1 MNLPSEQCTG
11 DSSTPPTECSSLSER
26 STATSSHTE
35 LDAAMSRIQG
45 FFSVE
50 NEHGLELARQYSR
63 RIREF
68 SLGDTEGCSSSSE
81 SDSESCAYDGSPP
94 NHPMHRAVPAF
105 STTLRDHGSRHGSSV
120 GALPP
125 MLKLGPGHRDGRA
138 SRDVDA
144 KARCEN
150 IVGVTVSRDPP
161 STCDEVSS
169 FSSQQWRWGLPWTS
183 GQGGK
188 GEGHL
193 DYLCI
198 SERGRPQFRQFARSV
213 REQLSAECA
222 ECNPYVKALQAHR
235 EELAQ
240 NTTYL
245 EDEVVD
251 SLASRLAT
259 RRDGGLA
266 TIVVQKEDLADCTG
280 RDIKGP
286 ADLSMGL
293 RIRDEVARPDRDPV
307 LSRCSSG
314 QSTTVSSA
322 RSGYVDL

>member
-11 DSSTPPTECSSLSER
+11 DSSTPPTECSSLSDR

-68 SLGDTEGCSSSSE
+68 SLGDSDGCSSSSE
-81 SDSESCAYDGSPP
+81 SESESCAVDGSPP

-105 STTLRDHGSRHGSSV
+105 STTLREHESRHGSSV
-120 GALPP
+120 GALP
-125 MLKLGPGHRDGRA
+125 MLKFGPGHRDGRA

-150 IVGVTVSRDPP
+150 IMGVTVSRDPP
-161 STCDEVSS
+161 STFDEVGSC
-169 FSSQQWRWGLPWTS
+169 SSQQWRWGLPWT
-183 GQGGK
+183 GGRGK
-188 GEGHL
+188 EGHL

-213 REQLSAECA
+213 RQQLSAECA

-240 NTTYL
+240 STMYL

-266 TIVVQKEDLADCTG
+266 TIVVQKEDLADCTC

-293 RIRDEVARPDRDPV
+293 RSRDEVARPDRDPV
-307 LSRCSSG
+307 RQGALQGRA
-314 QSTTVSSA
+314 QPSA
-322 RSGYVDL
+322 VHEVDM